1 MSGQPG
7 GQLPFTA
14 PLDGHQSDHQSINR
28 PLTARDAAVRDFLLQ
43 QGFLPAGPESY
54 PLFRDFKGT
63 GRLSEL
69 TPTVSTIWS
78 LSFHEVYKLIEGYLI
93 TVFFFEGMEPYFEI
107 NRPRSNT
114 VENARDMDG
123 GAVILLKQVIETL
136 YGFAI
141 GAGLPELRVY
151 AVEENFLEEFKN
163 IEGYAVSAEYSD
175 DHSEYAYRPAD
186 IVNLSGGVN
195 HKKSTHLNKFIGR
208 DGVAFTPMT
217 NENHR
222 LCLDIEKEWCTHQ
235 DCAVCSAFAG
245 CELKALEIMADIYD
259 DNFYEGLFG
268 YVDGALAGFII
279 WEKRNENRAYLHFGK
294 GNIQNFFAY
303 LIYILAKE
311 KLSGIEFLNIN
322 EDMGK
327 EGLRRFKKHLG
338 AHELWRKYLCTFIK
352 KEA

>member
-1 MSGQPG
+1 MKDMPLSTPPEQP
-7 GQLPFTA
+7 LTKR
-14 PLDGHQSDHQSINR
+14 PLTKR
-28 PLTARDAAVRDFLLQ
+28 PLTARDRHVRDFLLQ
-43 QGFLPAGPESY
+43 QGFRSAGRESY
-54 PLFRDFKGT
+54 PLFRDFDGA

-78 LSFHEVYKLIEGYLI
+78 LSFNEVYKLIEGHLV
-93 TVFFFEGMEPYFEI
+93 TTFFFEGMEPYFEI
-107 NRPRSNT
+107 KAPRSNT
-114 VENARDMDG
+114 ADSGGKNA
-123 GAVILLKQVIETL
+123 AILLKQVIDTL
-136 YGFAI
+136 YNFAI

-151 AVEENFLEEFKN
+151 AVEESFLEVFKN
-163 IEGYAVSAEYSD
+163 IEGYEVNAEYSD

-195 HKKSTHLNKFIGR
+195 HKKNTHLNKFIGR
-208 DGVAFTPMT
+208 DNITFTPMT

-222 LCLDIEKEWCTHQ
+222 LCLDVEKEWCTHQ

-259 DNFYEGLFG
+259 DHFYEGLFG
-268 YVDGALAGFII
+268 YVDGVLAGFII
-279 WEKRNENRAYLHFGK
+279 WEKRNEGRAYLHFGK
-294 GNIQNFFAY
+294 GNIQNFFVY
-303 LIYILAKE
+303 LIYILAKD
-311 KLSGIEFLNIN
+311 KLPGIEFLNIN

-338 AHELWRKYLCTFIK
+338 IHELWRKYLCTFVK